1 MTQDQTLAA
10 PDATTRPVVAMFLY
24 PGMTMLDL
32 VGPLETL
39 SQMTDV
45 HLVGLTTDELI
56 SDSNLPVRPTVAIA
70 DAPTDVDVLFVPGG
84 EGTAEAMRNPQILQF
99 LADRG
104 ARARYVTSVCTGS
117 LILGAAGLLRGYKA
131 TSHWSTTHLLSHFGA
146 EPTAGRVV
154 VDRNRITGGGVT
166 AGIDFGLTLL
176 AEMLGEP
183 AARLSQLMLE
193 YDPQPPFDSGS
204 PATAHPDHVAA
215 VRHFVEPL
223 NQQIIEHLHAVSVSS

>member
-1 MTQDQTLAA
+1 ML
-10 PDATTRPVVAMFLY
+10 MY
-24 PGMTMLDL
+24 SGMTMLDL

-45 HLVGLTTDELI
+45 HLVGLTTDEMI
-56 SDSNLPVRPTVAIA
+56 SDSGLPFRPTVSIA

-84 EGTAEAMRNPQILQF
+84 EGTAAAMRSTETLEF

-117 LILGAAGLLRGYKA
+117 LVLGAAGLLRGYKA
-131 TSHWSTTHLLSHFGA
+131 TSHWATVHLLTHFGA
-146 EPTAGRVV
+146 EPTLGRVV
-154 VDRNRITGGGVT
+154 VDRNRLTGGGVT

-183 AARLSQLMLE
+183 AARISQLMLE

-204 PATAHPDHVAA
+204 PATADPEHVAV
-215 VRHFVEPL
+215 VRRFTEPM
-223 NQQIIEHLHAVSVSS
+223 NRQIAQDFGPVSVPR